1 MGYLSETKRQECNRE
16 ILKILE
22 EVIKKCPDFRLGQ
35 ILWLLGINGRD
46 DKNRLRD
53 IFYEEPDVTLR
64 NICSTVK
71 GNHLSYETVDYL
83 VKHNK
88 FVNGEEKIQ

>member
-1 MGYLSETKRQECNRE
+1 MGYLSETKRQECNQE
-16 ILKILE
+16 IVKILE
-22 EVIKKCPDFRLGQ
+22 EAIKKYPDLRFGQ

-71 GNHLSYETVDYL
+71 DNHLSYETVDYL
-83 VKHNK
+83 VKYNK
-88 FVNGEEKIQ
+88 FVNGEEKI

>member
-1 MGYLSETKRQECNRE
+1 MKRQECNQE
-16 ILKILE
+16 ILRILG
-22 EVIKKCPDFRLGQ
+22 EVIKMYPDFRFGQ
-35 ILWLLGINGRD
+35 ILWVLGINGLD
-46 DKNRLRD
+46 EKNRLRD
-53 IFYEEPDVTLR
+53 IFYEEPNVTLR

-88 FVNGEEKIQ
+88 FVNGEAKIQ

>member
-22 EVIKKCPDFRLGQ
+22 EVIKKYPDFRFGQ
-35 ILWLLGINGRD
+35 ILWFLGINGRD
-46 DKNRLRD
+46 DKDRLRD
-53 IFYEEPDVTLR
+53 IFYEEPYVTLR